1 MMADLFDVNV
11 SAMHHKDYKDTEKQ
25 AAELIASRVTGLRLV
40 VLQILHD
47 NPQGMTGEQV
57 SSKSGEW
64 LYSIKPRITELCRY
78 ELVEDTGD
86 RIRNSRNRNEVVWA
100 ITEQGKEII
109 DAMSQVREGD

>member
-1 MMADLFDVNV
+1 MTDLFDVNV
-11 SAMHHKDYKDTEKQ
+11 STMHHKDYKDTEKQ
-25 AAELIASRVTGLRLV
+25 AAELIASRVTGLRLI
-40 VLQILHD
+40 VLQVLYD

-57 SSKSGEW
+57 ASKADEW

-100 ITEQGKEII
+100 ITDKGKEI
-109 DAMSQVREGD
+109 MNGLSKVQERN

>member
-11 SAMHHKDYKDTEKQ
+11 SAMHHKDYKDTERQ

-40 VLQILHD
+40 VLQILND

-57 SSKSGEW
+57 ANKSEEW

-78 ELVEDTGD
+78 ELVEDTGE
-86 RIRNSRNRNEVVWA
+86 RIRNSRNRNEVVWSV
-100 ITEQGKEII
+100 TDKGKEII
-109 DAMSQVREGD
+109 NGMSKVREGN